1 MLTKYSFQGYD
12 KEKMARAMSK
22 NLPISTKHAVEIC
35 NFIKKKSTKKA
46 KAMLKEVI
54 DKKLAVPFKIYKKD
68 IPHRRGNIAAGRYP
82 EKGAKHILKL
92 VEQVE
97 ANANNLN
104 LNEDSLIIEH
114 ISANKAA
121 QAWHYGRKKR
131 RRMKRTN
138 VELVVREEE
147 TKREIKKESKKK

>member
-1 MLTKYSFQGYD
+1 
-12 KEKMARAMSK
+12 MARALTK

-35 NFIKKKSTKKA
+35 NFIRKKSTKKA
-46 KAMLKEVI
+46 KAMLKDII

-82 EKGAKHILKL
+82 EKGASHILKL
-92 VEQVE
+92 IEQVE

-114 ISANKAA
+114 INANKAA
-121 QAWHYGRKKR
+121 QAWHYGRKRR

-138 VELVVREEE
+138 IEIVVREEE
-147 TKREIKKESKKK
+147 PKKEVKREPKKK